1 MASPTV
7 LVRWHCKLAT
17 RRRRQTPTAS
27 FPSPKKSIAIKS
39 LTLRSQLGNA
49 EAAGNLAFTPI
60 GSINDGHIVAR
71 NLDWESVKKFMPAP
85 FNQWN
90 YQGHG
95 ELEMKLHGPWRALQ
109 IDGNA
114 RSDAAQVRAANFA
127 LASFSLRAP
136 FRWAN
141 GQLAIQ
147 NGRVDG
153 KKFSFAGS
161 DKLKSAV
168 EQAEIGAISYD
179 SKKPGLITAQINLT
193 GGQFAAADSSQS
205 WRRFGRQRQRRGNRP

>member
-1 MASPTV
+1 MA
-7 LVRWHCKLAT
+7 
-17 RRRRQTPTAS
+17 
-27 FPSPKKSIAIKS
+27 IS
-39 LTLRSQLGNA
+39 L
-49 EAAGNLAFTPI
+49 
-60 GSINDGHIVAR
+60 AR

-90 YQGHG
+90 YQGQG
-95 ELEMKLHGPWRALQ
+95 ELEMKLHGPWRALE

-147 NGRVDG
+147 NARVDG

-161 DKLKSAV
+161 DQLKSTV

-179 SKKPGLITAQINLT
+179 PKKPGLITAQIKLT
-193 GGQFAAADSSQS
+193 GGQFASADSSKVGEGLAVKGSVELTAHSRKRRDGDSRQTQS
-205 WRRFGRQRQRRGNRP
+205 HRRRTVMGKVLRRSQKLRDRHC